1 MPTRRGWIAAA
12 TGLASLIGGRLFG
25 LVELYV
31 LGAVA
36 LVLVGAATLYVRTI
50 QPVVSVERLLHPRR
64 VHAQGPSRAD
74 LYLRNLGPRRTPV
87 LAIKDS
93 FDNGTRSARFLA
105 SPLQRGDVSRAA
117 YRLPTDRRGIFDVG
131 PLEVRVSDPFGFAST
146 TTHAA
151 EATQLTVLPRV
162 DVITPLPRTIGDDPH
177 AGATRASSLFGG
189 GEDFYAL
196 RAYVQGDD
204 LRKVHWPS
212 TARLDDLMIRQ
223 DEMPWQARAT
233 VLLDLRRSVHEEES
247 LEQAISAAASIF
259 EACRRSNSL
268 IRLVTTDGTD
278 SGFAS
283 GEQHADAVLE
293 HLATVDASRG
303 DRLSLAASA
312 LRRSGNGGAC
322 AVVTTSAASR
332 SDLDSLV
339 GLTATFSQVYLVLF
353 ERRTTTPSP
362 VPALARTSGVIVHVS
377 AGRDFA
383 TSWNQALALARP
395 GRRG

>member
-12 TGLASLIGGRLFG
+12 TGVAFIVGGRLFG
-25 LVELYV
+25 LIELYV

-36 LVLVGAATLYVRTI
+36 LTLVGVATLYVRTI
-50 QPVVSVERLLHPRR
+50 KPAVSVDRLLHPRR
-64 VHAQGPSRAD
+64 VHAEGPSRAD
-74 LYLRNLGPRRTPV
+74 LYLRNLGPRPTPV

-93 FDNGTRSARFLA
+93 FDKGSRSARFLA
-105 SPLQRGDVSRAA
+105 APLQRGDVSRAA

-131 PLEVRVSDPFGFAST
+131 PLEVRVADPFGFASST
-146 TTHAA
+146 TIATDP
-151 EATQLTVLPRV
+151 TQLTVLPRV

-177 AGATRASSLFGG
+177 AGATRASSLLGG

-233 VLLDLRRSVHEEES
+233 VLLDLRKSVHDESS
-247 LEQAISAAASIF
+247 LEQAVSAAASIF

-283 GEQHADAVLE
+283 GEQHAEAVLE
-293 HLATVDASRG
+293 HLATVQASRG
-303 DRLSLAASA
+303 DRLALAAGA

-322 AVVTTSAASR
+322 AVVTTSQASR
-332 SDLDSLV
+332 ADLDSLV

-353 ERRTTTPSP
+353 DRRLSP
-362 VPALARTSGVIVHVS
+362 AAPAPAIGDTSGVVVRV
-377 AGRDFA
+377 APGRSFA
-383 TSWNQALALARP
+383 PAWNQALAIARS
-395 GRRG
+395 GRRR

>member
-12 TGLASLIGGRLFG
+12 TGVAFIVGGRLFG
-25 LVELYV
+25 LMELYV

-36 LVLVGAATLYVRTI
+36 LALVGIATLYVRTI
-50 QPVVSVERLLHPRR
+50 KPIVSVDRLLHPRR

-74 LYLRNLGPRRTPV
+74 LYLRNVGPRPTPV

-93 FDNGTRSARFLA
+93 FDKGSRSARFLA
-105 SPLQRGDVSRAA
+105 APLQRGDVSRAA

-131 PLEVRVSDPFGFAST
+131 PLEVRLTDPFGFASST
-146 TTHAA
+146 TIAT
-151 EATQLTVLPRV
+151 EPTQLTVLPRV

-177 AGATRASSLFGG
+177 AGATRASSLLGG

-204 LRKVHWPS
+204 IRKVHWPS

-233 VLLDLRRSVHEEES
+233 VLLDLRKSVHDEGS
-247 LEQAISAAASIF
+247 LEQAVSAAASIF

-293 HLATVDASRG
+293 HLAMVQASRG
-303 DRLSLAASA
+303 DRLALAAGA

-322 AVVTTSAASR
+322 AVVTTSQAS
-332 SDLDSLV
+332 SADLDSLV

-353 ERRTTTPSP
+353 ERRTTTPARA
-362 VPALARTSGVIVHVS
+362 PAIGDTSGVVVRVLP
-377 AGRDFA
+377 GRSFA
-383 TSWNQALALARP
+383 LAWNQALAMARS
-395 GRRG
+395 GRRR

>member
-12 TGLASLIGGRLFG
+12 TGIAFLVGGRLFG

-36 LVLVGAATLYVRTI
+36 LVLVGVATLYVRTV
-50 QPVVSVERLLHPRR
+50 QPTVSVDRLLHPRR
-64 VHAQGPSRAD
+64 VHAEGPSRAD
-74 LYLRNLGPRRTPV
+74 LYLRNLGPRPTPV

-93 FDNGTRSARFLA
+93 FDKGARSARFLA
-105 SPLQRGDVSRAA
+105 APLQRGDVSRAA

-131 PLEVRVSDPFGFAST
+131 PLEVRLSDPFGFASQT
-146 TTHAA
+146 TLAA
-151 EATQLTVLPRV
+151 EPTQLTVLPRV
-162 DVITPLPRTIGDDPH
+162 DVITPLPRTVGDDPH
-177 AGATRASSLFGG
+177 AGATRASALLGG

-233 VLLDLRRSVHEEES
+233 VLLDLRRSVHDEDSIEH
-247 LEQAISAAASIF
+247 AVSAAASVF

-283 GEQHADAVLE
+283 GEQHAEAVLE
-293 HLATVDASRG
+293 HLATVGASRG
-303 DRLSLAASA
+303 DRLALAATA

-322 AVVTTSAASR
+322 AVVTTSQASR
-332 SDLDSLV
+332 ADLDSLV
-339 GLTATFSQVYLVLF
+339 GLTASFSQVYLVLF

-362 VPALARTSGVIVHVS
+362 PLTLGQTSGVVVRVP
-377 AGRDFA
+377 AGRSFA
-383 TSWNQALALARP
+383 TAWNQALALARP
-395 GRRG
+395 RRQR

>member
-1 MPTRRGWIAAA
+1 MPTRRGWIAAG
-12 TGLASLIGGRLFG
+12 TGVAFIVGGRLFG

-31 LGAVA
+31 LGAVS
-36 LVLVGAATLYVRTI
+36 LVLVGIATLYVRTV
-50 QPVVSVERLLHPRR
+50 QPTVSVDRLLHPRR
-64 VHAQGPSRAD
+64 VHAEGPSRAD
-74 LYLRNLGPRRTPV
+74 LYLRNLGPRPTPV

-93 FDNGTRSARFLA
+93 FDQGSRSARFLA
-105 SPLQRGDVSRAA
+105 SPLQRGDVARAA

-131 PLEVRVSDPFGFAST
+131 PLEVRLTDPFGFAVKT
-146 TTHAA
+146 ELAA
-151 EATQLTVLPRV
+151 EPTQLTVLPRV

-177 AGATRASSLFGG
+177 AGATRASSLLGG

-204 LRKVHWPS
+204 LRRVHWPS

-233 VLLDLRRSVHEEES
+233 VLLDLRRTVHDEES
-247 LEQAISAAASIF
+247 LEQAVSAAASIF

-268 IRLVTTDGTD
+268 IRLVTSSGTD

-293 HLATVDASRG
+293 HLATVEASRG
-303 DRLSLAASA
+303 DRLALAATA

-322 AVVTTSAASR
+322 AVVTTSQASKA
-332 SDLDSLV
+332 DLDSLV
-339 GLTATFSQVYLVLF
+339 GLSATFSQVYVVVF
-353 ERRTTTPSP
+353 ERRTSVASP
-362 VPALARTSGVIVHVS
+362 APAVSHANSVVVRVPT
-377 AGRDFA
+377 GRNFA
-383 TSWNQALALARP
+383 TAWNQAIALSRS
-395 GRRG
+395 GRKR